1 MESEGIIEIES
12 DLEVE
17 DYRRALFWINKPIFL
32 FITFIFVF
40 AISGTGF
47 IAFRE
52 NDVIA
57 LILFA
62 LSIVFF
68 ILYIFSTL
76 LSIKRQSKN
85 LAENY
90 EITAIKFDEAGME
103 SKTATTFIQMAWERF
118 EKIRESNTD
127 FLLYPQKNIFYP
139 IPKRFFK
146 SENQIKVFKQLLID
160 KLGAK
165 AKLRD

>member
-1 MESEGIIEIES
+1 MESERIIEIET
-12 DLEVE
+12 DLEVG

-32 FITFIFVF
+32 FIIIIFAF
-40 AISGTGF
+40 AIPGTGF

-52 NDVIA
+52 DDVIA

-85 LAENY
+85 LAESY
-90 EITAIKFDEAGME
+90 ETTAIKFNEAGME
-103 SKTATTFIQMAWERF
+103 SKSNTTFIQMAWEVF

-146 SENQIKVFKQLLID
+146 SENQIEVFKQLIRE

-165 AKLRD
+165 AKLKD